1 MKKVRIEVKPAAGA
15 RSFYLFPS
23 AEHLY
28 EWGCST
34 EDTSSSIM
42 DSVDV
47 IELLEGGF
55 IEAEWL
61 GCEYVY
67 EGSIHKKF
75 DFVRVGVPHEP
86 QNSSGTLVSMHYGW
100 VEDAWIPFRDI
111 ETDVIVVKSL
121 TAEDCRLNMP
131 DLSEVEVDVSTLAL
145 SDDDGDDE

>member
-34 EDTSSSIM
+34 EETSSSIM
-42 DSVDV
+42 DGVDV

-55 IEAEWL
+55 FEAEWL
-61 GCEYVY
+61 GCEFVY
-67 EGSIHKKF
+67 DGPMHKKF
-75 DFVRVGVPHEP
+75 DFVRVAVPHEP
-86 QNSSGTLVSMHYGW
+86 KNSSGTLVNMHYGW

-111 ETDVIVVKSL
+111 ETDVIVVKTL
-121 TAEDCRLNMP
+121 RLEECRLNMP
-131 DLSEVEVDVSTLAL
+131 DLSEVEVDVSEL
-145 SDDDGDDE
+145 STDDGDE